1 MQHSVSKSE
10 WKGSALR
17 RECTLQ
23 QLAPYIGKLKTQMA
37 AALIKRYS
45 RIAPCRSRT
54 KTRRCL
60 VLAHRLLR
68 QPSFPTETRDH
79 ESRSSRL
86 LAYDGAD
93 QCIEDEERSQ
103 WCKSGVKSQNENP
116 SCLAEG
122 RSLSKARKRYSAIC
136 TRCAATV
143 VVCRSCRK
151 RRISFSTA
159 FRVCESVAGCLGRVQ
174 KWDKQQQR
182 QTQGAP
188 HATSYQCDLS
198 LPRQQRRSS
207 DMPQLRRQA
216 HTDSSSWRCET
227 SEGVSL
233 LENRPSEIP
242 RGRHLL
248 PLLLQ
253 FKQTNPHRF
262 A

>member
-1 MQHSVSKSE
+1 MKV
-10 WKGSALR
+10 ALLGCWPMT
-17 RECTLQ
+17 EPTN
-23 QLAPYIGKLKTQMA
+23 ALKMRNDRNGLSP
-37 AALIKRYS
+37 ALSLKMKIPP
-45 RIAPCRSRT
+45 AW
-54 KTRRCL
+54 
-60 VLAHRLLR
+60 LR
-68 QPSFPTETRDH
+68 
-79 ESRSSRL
+79 
-86 LAYDGAD
+86 
-93 QCIEDEERSQ
+93 
-103 WCKSGVKSQNENP
+103 
-116 SCLAEG
+116 AEVYQ
-122 RSLSKARKRYSAIC
+122 RRKRYSTIC

-253 FKQTNPHRF
+253 FKQTNLHRF